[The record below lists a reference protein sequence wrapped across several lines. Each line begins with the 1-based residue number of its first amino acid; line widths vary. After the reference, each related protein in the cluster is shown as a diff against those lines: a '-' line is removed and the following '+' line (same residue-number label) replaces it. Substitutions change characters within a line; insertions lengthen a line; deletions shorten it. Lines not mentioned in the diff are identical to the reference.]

1 MAKFETPEDAVNPA
15 HYKRFPVE
23 VIEITEN
30 LSYNLGN
37 AVKYCS
43 RAGFK
48 DDAILDL
55 RKAVWYIEREIAR
68 LERNS

>member
-1 MAKFETPEDAVNPA
+1 MAKYETPEDAVNPQ
-15 HYKRFPVE
+15 HYQRFPVQ

-37 AVKYCS
+37 AVKYCA
-43 RAGFK
+43 RAGYK

-55 RKAVWYIEREIAR
+55 QKAAWYIQREIER
-68 LERNS
+68 LQRDS